1 MATFVMVHGAWA
13 GAWSLMRVVDR
24 LRARGHRVFAPT
36 LSGVGERYH
45 LAKLKGIELTTHID
59 DVVNEIAWNDL
70 DGIVL
75 VAHSYGGIVA
85 TGVAER
91 VEARIASIVYLDA
104 FVPDDGQ
111 SFQDFAEGW
120 QLTGETIAAPPTSP
134 GDYASEEDRRWVDAK
149 ATPHPTACLT
159 QKLAVT
165 GAYDRIPRK
174 TYVQATGWNGFA
186 AIADRFRDRP
196 DWTVEAI
203 RCGHDIAVEKPDELA
218 DLLER
223 AA

>member
-13 GAWSLMRVVDR
+13 GAWSLMRVVGR

-36 LSGVGERYH
+36 LSGLGERSH
-45 LAKLKGIELTTHID
+45 LAKLGEIDLTTHID
-59 DVVNEIAWNDL
+59 DVVNEVLWNDL
-70 DGIVL
+70 DDIVL
-75 VAHSYGGIVA
+75 VGHSYGGIVV

-91 VEARIASIVYLDA
+91 IEKRIASIVYLDA

-120 QLTGETIAAPPTSP
+120 ELKGDMIPAPPTSP
-134 GDYASEEDRRWVDAK
+134 GDYASEDDRLWVDSK

-159 QKLAVT
+159 QKLNVT
-165 GAYDRIPRK
+165 GAYDRIARK
-174 TYVQATGWNGFA
+174 AYVQATGWDGFSSFA
-186 AIADRFRDRP
+186 ERFRAKP
-196 DWTVEAI
+196 DWTVDGIA
-203 RCGHDIAVEKPDELA
+203 CGHDIAVEKPDELA

-223 AA
+223 VA